1 MGLPKGLATLSQLP
15 KLKWDKLVVT
25 KRMVGSVKITS
36 LVRVASPFRTSDSSP
51 AFNLPKSSI
60 QTALSRWKGRCWFLL
75 ANMTWENFCI
85 WVRRGWCVVV
95 PFWWSVDNRVLY
107 SHLVMGSLTELIITR
122 LFSSTPTKQSI
133 GTKVC

>member
-1 MGLPKGLATLSQLP
+1 MGFPKGLATLSQLP

-85 WVRRGWCVVV
+85 GIWIWGRVV
-95 PFWWSVDNRVLY
+95 
-107 SHLVMGSLTELIITR
+107 I
-122 LFSSTPTKQSI
+122 FSSCSVADSVFDCHLIVGDFTKLIS
-133 GTKVC
+133 TSLSSSAPAK